1 MFYISSTCP
10 DCNGKGKRHTN
21 PCPDCHGSGLQLET
35 KELKVKVPAGFDDGM
50 QLRYSGHGEP
60 GTLGGPPGDLY
71 IRIRVRQHEVI
82 QRENEHLY
90 MELDVSMVKRRSARI
105 SLLMA
110 SKERKQRRFQPE
122 LSPTMSSLLS
132 VKGYRIFEVMVAAI
146 YI

>member
-1 MFYISSTCP
+1 MVAAF
-10 DCNGKGKRHTN
+10 K
-21 PCPDCHGSGLQLET
+21 LET

-90 MELDVSMVKRRSARI
+90 MELDVSMVQAALGADITFDGLEGTETAEIPAGTQPNDVITLKRKRGTAPSR
-105 SLLMA
+105 
-110 SKERKQRRFQPE
+110 
-122 LSPTMSSLLS
+122 
-132 VKGYRIFEVMVAAI
+132 
-146 YI
+146 